1 MIITIA
7 RQCGCGAIRVGKLL
21 AEKYGIPF
29 YTRKNMMEM
38 AEQRG
43 VLDEMEAFFDER
55 PVDELLFSM
64 SSFGETR
71 RALTEKPLRTLADM
85 IGDEDCIIIGRCGN
99 YIFRERKDLIS
110 VFLSGNLEARIK
122 EIQEEKGFSY
132 EEAEEFVEH
141 TEDCRVAYHKYYTGL
156 TWGNADDYDICLD
169 TVRLG
174 VEETASLIE
183 QYVSLI

>member
-29 YTRKNMMEM
+29 YTRKNLMEM

-64 SSFGETR
+64 SSLGETPR
-71 RALTEKPLRTLADM
+71 IAEWLIISIIQTLPGEMPM
-85 IGDEDCIIIGRCGN
+85 ITTSAWIR
-99 YIFRERKDLIS
+99 Y
-110 VFLSGNLEARIK
+110 AW
-122 EIQEEKGFSY
+122 
-132 EEAEEFVEH
+132 A
-141 TEDCRVAYHKYYTGL
+141 
-156 TWGNADDYDICLD
+156 
-169 TVRLG
+169 
-174 VEETASLIE
+174 
-183 QYVSLI
+183 

>member
-64 SSFGETR
+64 SSLGETQ

-110 VFLSGNLEARIK
+110 KRDSWWEQMTSLMNM
-122 EIQEEKGFSY
+122 
-132 EEAEEFVEH
+132 
-141 TEDCRVAYHKYYTGL
+141 
-156 TWGNADDYDICLD
+156 N
-169 TVRLG
+169 VRKNW
-174 VEETASLIE
+174 T
-183 QYVSLI
+183 